1 MSLRDGNAV
10 GAIQKNSIAFNLS
23 LREFCVAKFV
33 AIYEYKI
40 HRHSNPYHCE
50 ELFYSDEAIQ

>member
-1 MSLRDGNAV
+1 MTNEAKFTLDLSLRDGNAV
-10 GAIQKNSIAFNLS
+10 EAIQRNFIAFNLS

-40 HRHSNPYHCE
+40 
-50 ELFYSDEAIQ
+50 